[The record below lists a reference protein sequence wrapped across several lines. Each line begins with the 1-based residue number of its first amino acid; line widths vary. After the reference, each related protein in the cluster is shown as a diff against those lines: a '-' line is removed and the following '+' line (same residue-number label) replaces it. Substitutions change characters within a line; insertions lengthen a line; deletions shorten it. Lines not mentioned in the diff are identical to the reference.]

1 MEKLNVNHFWKR
13 GLSKILT
20 AKSIEKCLAAGQ
32 CGELIS
38 KILEVKEFI
47 DAFFMSTT
55 RKILHDVNSHW
66 QIVNRT
72 MIFLLG
78 SRQFQKSWK
87 YLSKTGFPTA
97 MAQNVLAPDR
107 CWLVKTSAIGQHYR
121 MERNLAIIFFF
132 SFFLLQTFQKKLPLK
147 IELKSYYILL
157 DFHTITCKGVPWLAI
172 LKSFGRSNRQ
182 LEKIWDT
189 YVTKGA
195 CLNSKNELVC

>member
-13 GLSKILT
+13 GLSKILR

-87 YLSKTGFPTA
+87 YLSRTGFPTA

-107 CWLVKTSAIGQHYR
+107 CWLVKTSAIRQHYR

-132 SFFLLQTFQKKLPLK
+132 SFFFTTDFSKK
-147 IELKSYYILL
+147 
-157 DFHTITCKGVPWLAI
+157 IT
-172 LKSFGRSNRQ
+172 
-182 LEKIWDT
+182 T
-189 YVTKGA
+189 
-195 CLNSKNELVC
+195 

>member
-1 MEKLNVNHFWKR
+1 
-13 GLSKILT
+13 
-20 AKSIEKCLAAGQ
+20 
-32 CGELIS
+32 
-38 KILEVKEFI
+38 
-47 DAFFMSTT
+47 MSTT

-87 YLSKTGFPTA
+87 YLSRTGFPTA

-157 DFHTITCKGVPWLAI
+157 EFHTITCKGVPWLAI